1 MDSGPRLLL
10 IGILL
15 IQISGFVF
23 LWMKIPQPA
32 PVASVP
38 ATPIVPIID
47 PETTIAAMKP
57 PDEQLLRE
65 SIQAIL
71 KDEMQTYLRQ
81 VREEKPRTTTA
92 NAATAVAPAV
102 RPRPREANPRI
113 ARESHAIVDRALAA
127 GVWTD
132 NDNNALLKLSPY
144 MSEAQRVELL
154 EKLFGAINRQQLK
167 ALGALP
173 SL

>member
-1 MDSGPRLLL
+1 MDSGHRLL

-23 LWMKIPQPA
+23 LWMKIPEPA
-32 PVASVP
+32 QVASVP

-47 PETTIAAMKP
+47 PESTIAAMKP

-71 KDEMQTYLRQ
+71 KDEIQTYLRQ
-81 VREEKPRTTTA
+81 VGEEKPRSATA
-92 NAATAVAPAV
+92 NAATAVAPAL
-102 RPRPREANPRI
+102 RPRPRVDANPRV
-113 ARESHAIVDRALAA
+113 ALESHALVDRALAA

-132 NDNNALLKLSPY
+132 NDNNSLLKLSPR
-144 MSEAQRVELL
+144 MSETQRVELL